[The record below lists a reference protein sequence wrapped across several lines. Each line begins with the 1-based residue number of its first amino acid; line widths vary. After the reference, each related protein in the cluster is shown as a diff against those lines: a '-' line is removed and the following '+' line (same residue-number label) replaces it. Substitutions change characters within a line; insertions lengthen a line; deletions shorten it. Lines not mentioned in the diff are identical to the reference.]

1 MGRLRIDE
9 FYNKISVCSSDEELI
24 SICNLEKE
32 YITNSYNTLESRKA
46 SFTIYRNGFAN
57 HYLKNNYVNYNDIFK
72 AIVEITKNKSMGINI
87 LLQTA
92 AKYHVSIFDFK
103 HLIKKY
109 NAVRSLKL
117 TKDETNTVN
126 NNYKAKV
133 KKEQSNLK
141 LIKNPQGLIDRAVF
155 LLSSKSYINRVLALA
170 ALTGRRVAE
179 IGCTAEFTPISE
191 NIVVFKGQLKT
202 KQKECKNY
210 KIPLLSATK
219 PIITCL
225 KGMRLDMP
233 QYINNPATFHSNC
246 SKELS
251 LRVKKHFSE
260 FVEGDITAKDLRAIY
275 ATIACAKYKKDN
287 RKTPQCYY
295 SEILGHSEDDL
306 NTCNSYFDF
315 YLE

>member
-1 MGRLRIDE
+1 MGRLRINE
-9 FYNKISVCSSDEELI
+9 FYNKIDVCSSDKELI
-24 SICNLEKE
+24 NICNLEQE

-46 SFTIYRNGFAN
+46 TFSIYKNGFVDC
-57 HYLKNNYVNYNDIFK
+57 YLKNKFDNYKDIYK
-72 AIVEITKNKSMGINI
+72 DIIEISKNMDINI

-92 AKYHVSIFDFK
+92 TKYHLSIIDFK

-109 NAVRSLKL
+109 NAVRNLRL
-117 TKDETNTVN
+117 TKDETNTINV
-126 NNYKAKV
+126 NYKAKI

-141 LIKNPQGLIDRAVF
+141 LIKNPQGIIDKAIS

-170 ALTGRRVAE
+170 TLTGRRVAE
-179 IGCTAEFTPISE
+179 IGCTAEFIPFNKNTVI
-191 NIVVFKGQLKT
+191 FKGQLKT
-202 KQKECKNY
+202 KGKYCSDY
-210 KIPLLSATK
+210 KIPLLTITE

-225 KGMRLDMP
+225 KGLRLDMP
-233 QYINNPATFHSNC
+233 QYINNPAIFHSNC

-260 FVEGDITAKDLRAIY
+260 FVEDDITAKDLRAIY
-275 ATIACAKYKKDN
+275 ATIACSKYKKDS
-287 RKTPQCYY
+287 RKTAQCYY

>member
-1 MGRLRIDE
+1 M
-9 FYNKISVCSSDEELI
+9 
-24 SICNLEKE
+24 
-32 YITNSYNTLESRKA
+32 
-46 SFTIYRNGFAN
+46 
-57 HYLKNNYVNYNDIFK
+57 
-72 AIVEITKNKSMGINI
+72 
-87 LLQTA
+87 
-92 AKYHVSIFDFK
+92 
-103 HLIKKY
+103 
-109 NAVRSLKL
+109 
-117 TKDETNTVN
+117 
-126 NNYKAKV
+126 
-133 KKEQSNLK
+133 
-141 LIKNPQGLIDRAVF
+141 F

-179 IGCTAEFTPISE
+179 IGCTAEFIPFSE

-202 KQKECKNY
+202 KGKECKDY
-210 KIPLLSATK
+210 KIPLLSTTK

-315 YLE
+315 YLD

>member
-9 FYNKISVCSSDEELI
+9 FYNKISVCTSDEELI

-92 AKYHVSIFDFK
+92 AKYHVSIIDFK

-109 NAVRSLKL
+109 DAVRSLKL
-117 TKDETNTVN
+117 TKDETNTIN
-126 NNYKAKV
+126 INYKAKV
-133 KKEQSNLK
+133 WEEQKIRK
-141 LIKNPQGLIDRAVF
+141 LIKNPQGLIDKAIF

-179 IGCTAEFTPISE
+179 IGCTAEFTPFSE
-191 NIVVFKGQLKT
+191 NVVVFKGQLKT
-202 KQKECKNY
+202 KGKECEDY
-210 KIPLLSATK
+210 KIPLLSTTK
-219 PIITCL
+219 LIITCL
-225 KGMRLDMP
+225 KEMRLDMP

-275 ATIACAKYKKDN
+275 ITIVCDKYKPK
-287 RKTPQCYY
+287 RMSEQCYY
-295 SEILGHSEDDL
+295 SQILGHSEADL

-315 YLE
+315 LL

>member
-9 FYNKISVCSSDEELI
+9 FYNKIGFCSSDEELI
-24 SICNLEKE
+24 SICDLEKE
-32 YITNSYNTLESRKA
+32 YITNSYNTLESRKTT
-46 SFTIYRNGFAN
+46 FTIYRTSFTN
-57 HYLKNNYVNYNDIFK
+57 HYLKNKYVNYKDISK
-72 AIVEITKNKSMGINI
+72 SIAVLNKGEIVSDNV

-92 AKYHVSIFDFK
+92 TKYRLSITELK
-103 HLIKKY
+103 GLIKKY
-109 NAVRSLKL
+109 RSVRSLKL
-117 TKDETNTVN
+117 DNEDMDSINTK
-126 NNYKAKV
+126 YKAKV

-179 IGCTAEFTPISE
+179 IGCTAEFIPFSE

-202 KQKECKNY
+202 KGKECKDY
-210 KIPLLSATK
+210 KIPLLSTTK

-225 KGMRLDMP
+225 KGMRLDM
-233 QYINNPATFHSNC
+233 QKYINNPATFHSNC

-275 ATIACAKYKKDN
+275 ATIACAKYKPKRMTD
-287 RKTPQCYY
+287 Q
-295 SEILGHSEDDL
+295 
-306 NTCNSYFDF
+306 
-315 YLE
+315 LE

>member
-1 MGRLRIDE
+1 
-9 FYNKISVCSSDEELI
+9 
-24 SICNLEKE
+24 
-32 YITNSYNTLESRKA
+32 
-46 SFTIYRNGFAN
+46 
-57 HYLKNNYVNYNDIFK
+57 
-72 AIVEITKNKSMGINI
+72 
-87 LLQTA
+87 
-92 AKYHVSIFDFK
+92 
-103 HLIKKY
+103 
-109 NAVRSLKL
+109 
-117 TKDETNTVN
+117 
-126 NNYKAKV
+126 
-133 KKEQSNLK
+133 
-141 LIKNPQGLIDRAVF
+141 
-155 LLSSKSYINRVLALA
+155 LS
-170 ALTGRRVAE
+170 T
-179 IGCTAEFTPISE
+179 
-191 NIVVFKGQLKT
+191 
-202 KQKECKNY
+202 
-210 KIPLLSATK
+210 TK

>member
-1 MGRLRIDE
+1 
-9 FYNKISVCSSDEELI
+9 
-24 SICNLEKE
+24 
-32 YITNSYNTLESRKA
+32 
-46 SFTIYRNGFAN
+46 
-57 HYLKNNYVNYNDIFK
+57 
-72 AIVEITKNKSMGINI
+72 MGINI

-92 AKYHVSIFDFK
+92 AKYHVSIIDFK

-141 LIKNPQGLIDRAVF
+141 LIKNPQGFIDRAVF

-179 IGCTAEFTPISE
+179 IGCTAEFTPFSE

-202 KQKECKNY
+202 KGKECKDY
-210 KIPLLSATK
+210 KIPLLSITK
-219 PIITCL
+219 SIITCL
-225 KGMRLDMP
+225 KEIRLDKP